1 MPDIEEIVDMI
12 MRILD
17 QAEISEDEV
26 LDLDFEAEGELQV
39 ELYNTYVKLLKFVH
53 DRDLRRKNPDLDRK
67 ERAVF
72 QNSLNKI
79 VQMCDPDRID
89 RGS

>member
-12 MRILD
+12 TRILD

-39 ELYNTYVKLLKFVH
+39 ELYILFSLWCAADAMKKNGQLITNSGEKPISRGNRVQLPLLS
-53 DRDLRRKNPDLDRK
+53 R
-67 ERAVF
+67 
-72 QNSLNKI
+72 Q
-79 VQMCDPDRID
+79 
-89 RGS
+89 

>member
-12 MRILD
+12 TRILD

-39 ELYNTYVKLLKFVH
+39 ELYNNYVKLLKFVH
-53 DRDLRRKNPDLDRK
+53 DRDLRRKNPDLDTE
-67 ERAVF
+67 ERAAL

-79 VQMCDPDRID
+79 VQMCDAGRID
-89 RGS
+89 SGS